1 MWGDFMLERS
11 AKKYIDSWIQ
21 SGRDALLI
29 TGARQIGKT
38 YLIKECL
45 RESGVPYVELNF
57 IDQPELVKLFDGA
70 RDAKDLL
77 MRLSLVTKQPL
88 EKDRTIIFLDEVQE
102 FKDMVTRVKFLVED
116 GSYRYI
122 MSGSLLGVE
131 LNDLRSAPVGYLR
144 VCDMYPMD
152 LHEFMVSVGVNQNV
166 IDTLKECFTQR
177 LPVDSFVHEKML
189 DVFNLYLIVGGMPE
203 AVNTYVET
211 NDLAKV
217 AEVHEKIVRLYKSD
231 FTKYET
237 RYKLKLQE
245 IYDAM
250 PGQLD
255 RKNKRFQI
263 NSIGKGLSYDRV
275 ANDFLWLKDAGV
287 AIPVYNI
294 SEPKLPLVISENR
307 NLFKLFFS
315 DVGLLTSRYSDRVK
329 MAILNKEKSI
339 NNGALFENV
348 VSQELLSKGHKEYYF
363 NSKKQGELDFV
374 IELNGKVVPLEIKSG
389 KDYKRHSALCNVLA
403 DENYG
408 IEYDIVHHQGEQ
420 RLVGVPF
427 GLEEGGQEAPYG
439 AGQQRSRQ
447 RDDDQ
452 QEIGDLAAQ
461 QDHAGGGGQTADQG
475 LTLGADVPEP
485 HFERRRHRQRDTQQH
500 GYVLAG
506 DPDLAGGAEGTLE
519 DRAVDGDGI
528 LTGQQGGDQSAEHQ
542 CQQQDTA
549 ADQQCL
555 GQRQRIALGD
565 MKERTFFIHLP
576 CLLPRGSSAR
586 PLPACWSCG
595 RPPRR
600 RPDRRTV
607 PRCGRTAP
615 AARPGP
621 RLHTR
626 RRRPSS
632 SARSAGCKWCKMY

>member
-57 IDQPELVKLFDGA
+57 IDQPELVTLFDGA

-88 EKDRTIIFLDEVQE
+88 EKGRTIIFLDEVQE
-102 FKDMVTRVKFLVED
+102 FKDIVTRVKFLVED

-152 LHEFMVSVGVNQNV
+152 LCEFMVSVGVNQNV
-166 IDTLKECFTQR
+166 IDTLKECFMQR

-255 RKNKRFQI
+255 QKNKRFQI

-287 AIPVYNI
+287 AIQVYNI

-315 DVGLLTSRYSDRVK
+315 DVGLLTSRYSD
-329 MAILNKEKSI
+329 
-339 NNGALFENV
+339 
-348 VSQELLSKGHKEYYF
+348 
-363 NSKKQGELDFV
+363 
-374 IELNGKVVPLEIKSG
+374 
-389 KDYKRHSALCNVLA
+389 
-403 DENYG
+403 
-408 IEYDIVHHQGEQ
+408 
-420 RLVGVPF
+420 
-427 GLEEGGQEAPYG
+427 
-439 AGQQRSRQ
+439 
-447 RDDDQ
+447 
-452 QEIGDLAAQ
+452 
-461 QDHAGGGGQTADQG
+461 
-475 LTLGADVPEP
+475 
-485 HFERRRHRQRDTQQH
+485 
-500 GYVLAG
+500 
-506 DPDLAGGAEGTLE
+506 
-519 DRAVDGDGI
+519 
-528 LTGQQGGDQSAEHQ
+528 
-542 CQQQDTA
+542 
-549 ADQQCL
+549 
-555 GQRQRIALGD
+555 
-565 MKERTFFIHLP
+565 
-576 CLLPRGSSAR
+576 
-586 PLPACWSCG
+586 
-595 RPPRR
+595 
-600 RPDRRTV
+600 
-607 PRCGRTAP
+607 
-615 AARPGP
+615 
-621 RLHTR
+621 
-626 RRRPSS
+626 
-632 SARSAGCKWCKMY
+632 